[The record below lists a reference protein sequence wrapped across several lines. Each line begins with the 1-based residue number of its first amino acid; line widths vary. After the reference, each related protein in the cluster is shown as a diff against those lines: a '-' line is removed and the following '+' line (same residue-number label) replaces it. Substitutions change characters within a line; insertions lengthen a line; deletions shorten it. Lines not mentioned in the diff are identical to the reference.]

1 MGKRLLAHNSSVG
14 GVSGLGDGV
23 TMTNRCRRPPEP
35 RGGRGGRWR
44 RSRGS
49 KLLIFSLEARLE
61 AEDMVVHRQR
71 LIVYPS
77 RCGEMLVTTI
87 PTTSIGLGLRGEDPR
102 VKINNLASVDRVPFF
117 FLLHQGIA
125 SVSYDFAINRS
136 YSLCVCVSG
145 RCGGHL
151 SYANNGYG
159 RHVCILRRFIDKMRV
174 AGAAPRAIAV
184 KKFAKHA
191 WPDPKQFAEEA
202 KGVGKLRHRRLANLI
217 GYCCDGDE
225 RLLVAEFMSNDTLAK
240 HLFHWENQTIEWAM
254 RLRVAYCIAEALGYC
269 SNEERSLYHDLNA
282 YRVLFDENGDPRLS
296 CFGLMK
302 NSRDGKSYSTNL
314 AYTPPE
320 YLRNGRVTAES
331 VIFSFGTVLL
341 DLLSGKRIP
350 PSHAL
355 DMIRSRNIQ
364 ALMDSHLEGNYSTE
378 EATTLVNL
386 ASQCLQYEPRDRP
399 DIKKLVS
406 ILEPLQTKSEVP
418 SYVMLGVPK
427 PDEPSKAP
435 PSPTPQPQHPLSPM
449 GEACSRMDLTAIHQI
464 LVSMHYR
471 DDEGSNELSFQEWTQ
486 QMRDML
492 DARKQGDFAFR
503 DKDFKAAID
512 CYTQFVDVGTMVS
525 PTVYARRSLCHLMCD
540 QPDAALRD
548 AMQAQCVYPD
558 WPTAFYMQ
566 AVALSKLDMQSDA
579 TDMLNEASQ
588 LEEKRQK
595 SARGP

>member
-1 MGKRLLAHNSSVG
+1 MGCCGSSLREWVHAEKPP
-14 GVSGLGDGV
+14 
-23 TMTNRCRRPPEP
+23 RPRRPPPPPPHRPSFSLNAQQAAPPPAARASGGEQVP
-35 RGGRGGRWR
+35 AFAEFSLAELRAATDGFAAGNIVSESGEKAPNLVYRGQLQGGAAR
-44 RSRGS
+44 RS
-49 KLLIFSLEARLE
+49 
-61 AEDMVVHRQR
+61 
-71 LIVYPS
+71 
-77 RCGEMLVTTI
+77 
-87 PTTSIGLGLRGEDPR
+87 
-102 VKINNLASVDRVPFF
+102 
-117 FLLHQGIA
+117 
-125 SVSYDFAINRS
+125 
-136 YSLCVCVSG
+136 
-145 RCGGHL
+145 
-151 SYANNGYG
+151 
-159 RHVCILRRFIDKMRV
+159 
-174 AGAAPRAIAV
+174 IAV
-184 KKFAKHA
+184 KKFSKLA
-191 WPDPKQFAEEA
+191 WPDPKQFEEEA
-202 KGVGKLRHRRLANLI
+202 RGVGKLRHRRLANLI
-217 GYCCDGDE
+217 GYCCDGEE
-225 RLLVAEFMSNDTLAK
+225 RLLVAEFMPNDTLAK

-254 RLRVAYCIAEALGYC
+254 RLRVAYYIAEALGYC

-341 DLLSGKRIP
+341 DLVSGKRIP

-355 DMIRSRNIQ
+355 DMIRNRNIQ

-378 EATTLVNL
+378 EATTL
-386 ASQCLQYEPRDRP
+386 
-399 DIKKLVS
+399 
-406 ILEPLQTKSEVP
+406 PLQTKSEVP
-418 SYVMLGVPK
+418 SYVMLGVPQ

-435 PSPTPQPQHPLSPM
+435 PSPTPQHPLFPM

-503 DKDFKAAID
+503 DKDFKTAID

-566 AVALSKLDMQSDA
+566 AVALSKLNMQSDA